1 MHVADDRRTDRD
13 QGPAAQETRDAAG
26 WSKWTD
32 RAVGGATGRRP
43 GRPKR
48 ADAPIV
54 PWDTIDKLLVHGEA
68 VRDPKTGQDVL
79 RFPSLA
85 VLAKR
90 YGISRTL
97 IWRYATKAHCYERR
111 TEARAKVL
119 ARADEKVIE
128 KLSNARAAATTDVA
142 GIIDTFISGF
152 RKALDDGKVRVDSAA
167 DLDRL
172 VRLRELINGNADARN
187 EVTGGLTLEALQGRH
202 RQLRGQLDGMSPE
215 LAGTTTQVAG
225 EGDAP
230 GDLGAE
236 ERGDAAAR

>member
-1 MHVADDRRTDRD
+1 MHVADDRPTDRD
-13 QGPAAQETRDAAG
+13 LDPAARETRAGAG

-32 RAVGGATGRRP
+32 RAPPTPAARRP

-48 ADAPIV
+48 ADAPII
-54 PWDTIDKLLVHGEA
+54 PWDQIDKLLVHGEA
-68 VRDPKTGQDVL
+68 VPDPKTGQDVL

-97 IWRYATKAHCYERR
+97 IWKYASKARCYERR
-111 TEARAKVL
+111 KEARAKVL

-128 KLSNARAAATTDVA
+128 KLSSARAASTSDVA
-142 GIIDTFISGF
+142 AIVDTFISGF
-152 RKALDDGKVRVDSAA
+152 RKALDEGKVRVDSAA

-172 VRLRELINGNADARN
+172 VRLKELINGNADSRSELA
-187 EVTGGLTLEALQGRH
+187 GGITLEALQSRH
-202 RQLRGQLDGMSPE
+202 RQLRGQVEAMSPE

-230 GDLGAE
+230 GDIGGE
-236 ERGDAAAR
+236 ERGDDPAR